1 LWNIKKYSMSKLG
14 SFINIEGTDGSGKA
28 TQAKLLSAALRRRGH
43 KVFNIS
49 FPRHGEPSARLV
61 DDYLNGKFGP
71 SKTVSPYLA
80 SLFYAIDRAAAAPI
94 ISRYLVKGYVVI
106 ADRYTLSNAAHQGG
120 KLSSLSARRQFWQWL
135 FDLEY
140 KILKIPHPSVS
151 LLLYM
156 PSAVAQSLVGKKKQ
170 RRYLNGDKHDIH
182 EADLGHLQAAEKAY
196 LELAKL
202 YKLPVINCLQ
212 KNVLLTKQDINTI
225 VLKTCQTKK
234 R

>member
-1 LWNIKKYSMSKLG
+1 MSKLG

-71 SKTVSPYLA
+71 SKTVSPYLV

-170 RRYLNGDKHDIH
+170 RRYLNGAKHDIH
-182 EADLGHLQAAEKAY
+182 EADLGHLQAAEEAY
-196 LELAKL
+196 LELASFYKIAVVKCFKNKKL
-202 YKLPVINCLQ
+202 LSTQEINKEILKIVKQ
-212 KNVLLTKQDINTI
+212 KS
-225 VLKTCQTKK
+225 
-234 R
+234 RR

>member
-1 LWNIKKYSMSKLG
+1 MPKKGL
-14 SFINIEGTDGSGKA
+14 FINIEGTDGSGKA
-28 TQAKLLSAALRRRGH
+28 TQAKLLSVALRRQGH

-61 DDYLNGKFGP
+61 DDYLTGKFGL
-71 SKTVSPYLA
+71 SKKVSPYLA
-80 SLFYAIDRAAAAPI
+80 SLFYAVDRLAAAPVI
-94 ISRYLVKGYVVI
+94 NKHLAKGYTVI

-135 FDLEY
+135 FNLEY
-140 KILKIPHPSVS
+140 KILQIPRPDLS

-170 RRYLNGDKHDIH
+170 RGYLNGAKHDIH
-182 EADLGHLQAAEKAY
+182 EADLGHLQAAAKAY
-196 LELAKL
+196 LKLASL
-202 YKLPVINCLQ
+202 YKIAVVKCFKNRKLLSKQEINKEILKIVKQ
-212 KNVLLTKQDINTI
+212 KSE
-225 VLKTCQTKK
+225 